1 VVTIGGFIFISR
13 SAFLSPN
20 DADNSSMKSPSPYTF
35 LEITK
40 NVNKGLDIKLKI
52 KIIDSRNFMK

>member
-1 VVTIGGFIFISR
+1 
-13 SAFLSPN
+13 
-20 DADNSSMKSPSPYTF
+20 MKSPSPYTL